1 MKAEAQA
8 SGTLGAILAE
18 TEARLKGRSGER
30 AEWERRAARAKAPP
44 RFAARLAKAEVAV
57 IAEVKRRSPSA
68 GAIREGAD
76 AVTLARSYAEA
87 GASAVSVLT
96 EEARFGGSLEDL
108 MRVAREVAL
117 PVLRKDFIID
127 PLQVYEA
134 RAAGAS
140 AILLIVR
147 ALSAERL
154 SELARLAS
162 EIGLDALVE
171 VHGRHELARALA
183 VHPPAVG
190 VNARDL
196 ETLAMD
202 AAQAEKLLP
211 AVPQGTVA
219 VAESGLATRAD
230 VERAARAGADAVLV
244 GSAAAGAADPGA
256 VIRAMVGV
264 ERRGRVGAW
273 KSGSPE
279 A

>member
-8 SGTLGAILAE
+8 SGILGAILTE
-18 TEARLKGRSGER
+18 TAARLKGRSGEL
-30 AEWERRAARAKAPP
+30 ADWERRAARAKAPP
-44 RFAARLAKAEVAV
+44 RFAERLAGADVSV

-76 AVTLARSYAEA
+76 AVALARSYADA

-96 EEARFGGSLEDL
+96 EEGRFGGSLEDL
-108 MRVAREVAL
+108 ERVAREVRL

-147 ALSAERL
+147 ALGPERL
-154 SELARLAS
+154 EELARLAS

-171 VHGRHELARALA
+171 VHGRHEMARALA

-196 ETLAMD
+196 ETLAMN

-211 AVPQGTVA
+211 AVPAGTVA
-219 VAESGLATRAD
+219 VAESGLATRSD

-256 VIRAMVGV
+256 VIKSMVGV
-264 ERRGRVGAW
+264 PRLGRPADRG
-273 KSGSPE
+273 E
-279 A
+279 AV

>member
-8 SGTLGAILAE
+8 AGILGAILAE

-44 RFAARLAKAEVAV
+44 QFAAGLTGAHVAV

-68 GAIREGAD
+68 GPIREGAD
-76 AVTLARSYAEA
+76 AVLLAKTYAEA

-108 MRVAREVAL
+108 ERVAREVPL

-154 SELARLAS
+154 LELARLAS

-171 VHGRHELARALA
+171 VHGRHEMARALA

-202 AAQAEKLLP
+202 AAQAERLLP
-211 AVPQGTVA
+211 SVPRGTVA

-256 VIRAMVGV
+256 VVRAMVGV
-264 ERRGRVGAW
+264 PRLGRAADPGRAEV
-273 KSGSPE
+273 
-279 A
+279 

>member
-8 SGTLGAILAE
+8 AGILGAILAE

-44 RFAARLAKAEVAV
+44 AFAARLAGAEVGV

-68 GAIREGAD
+68 GPIREGAD
-76 AVTLARSYAEA
+76 AALLAKIYAQA

-96 EEARFGGSLEDL
+96 EEGRFGGSLEDL
-108 MRVAREVAL
+108 ERVARGVRL

-154 SELARLAS
+154 IELARLAS

-171 VHGRHELARALA
+171 VHGPHEMARALA

-211 AVPQGTVA
+211 AVPPGTVA

-264 ERRGRVGAW
+264 PRLGRAADQGRAEV
-273 KSGSPE
+273 
-279 A
+279 

>member
-8 SGTLGAILAE
+8 AGILGAILAE

-30 AEWERRAARAKAPP
+30 AVWERRAARAKAPP
-44 RFAARLAKAEVAV
+44 PFGARLAGAEVGV

-68 GAIREGAD
+68 GLIREGAD
-76 AVTLARSYAEA
+76 AALLAKIYAQA

-96 EEARFGGSLEDL
+96 EEGRFGGSLEDL
-108 MRVAREVAL
+108 ERVARGVRL

-154 SELARLAS
+154 FELARLAS

-171 VHGRHELARALA
+171 VHGPHEMARALA

-202 AAQAEKLLP
+202 AAQAERQLS
-211 AVPQGTVA
+211 AVPRGTVA

-264 ERRGRVGAW
+264 PRLGRAADQGRAEV
-273 KSGSPE
+273 
-279 A
+279 

>member
-8 SGTLGAILAE
+8 SGILGAILAE
-18 TEARLKGRSGER
+18 TAARLRGRSGER
-30 AEWERRAARAKAPP
+30 ADWERRAARAKAPP
-44 RFAARLAKAEVAV
+44 RFAERLCGAEVSV

-76 AVTLARSYAEA
+76 AVALAKSYAAA
-87 GASAVSVLT
+87 GASAISVLT
-96 EEARFGGSLEDL
+96 EEGRFGGSLEDL
-108 MRVAREVAL
+108 EAVAREIPL

-134 RAAGAS
+134 RAVGAS

-154 SELARLAS
+154 EELARLAG

-171 VHGRHELARALA
+171 VHGGHELARALA
-183 VHPPAVG
+183 VHAPAVG

-196 ETLAMD
+196 ETLAMNS
-202 AAQAEKLLP
+202 AQAEKLLP
-211 AVPQGTVA
+211 AVPPGTVA

-244 GSAAAGAADPGA
+244 GSAAAGASDPGA
-256 VIRAMVGV
+256 VIESMVGV
-264 ERRGRVGAW
+264 RRLGRAHQGRAV
-273 KSGSPE
+273 
-279 A
+279 